1 MPHFAANLSLMFK
14 ERGFLER
21 FEAAADAGFKAIEFL
36 FPYDY
41 SVEAIGERLS
51 RQKLTQALFN
61 LPPVDWSAGER
72 GLAALPDRFG
82 ELQDG
87 VGKAL
92 PYVAATGVRRLHLMA
107 GNADPNDP
115 RAIEAYW
122 RSVEWAAREVGK
134 QGVDLVLEP
143 INSRDMPKYF
153 LNAFS
158 FAEKVIRE
166 LNISNIKLQF
176 DIYHRQIIS
185 GDVIM
190 ALRRLMP
197 IIGHI
202 QTASVPGRNEP
213 MTGEL
218 NDALLFEELDRLGYS
233 GFVGC
238 EYNPKQGTAE
248 GLGWFSP
255 YAGR

>member
-61 LPPVDWSAGER
+61 LPPGDWSAGER

-134 QGVDLVLEP
+134 QGLDLVLEP

-176 DIYHRQIIS
+176 DIYHRQIIN

-218 NDALLFEELDRLGYS
+218 NDTLLFDELDRLGYS

>member
-1 MPHFAANLSLMFK
+1 VPHFAANLSLMFK

-61 LPPVDWSAGER
+61 LPPGDWSAGER

-134 QGVDLVLEP
+134 QGLDLVLEP

-176 DIYHRQIIS
+176 DIYHRQIIN

-218 NDALLFEELDRLGYS
+218 NDTLLFDELDRLGYS